1 MEFDFKKRLNTP
13 IRDEPIG
20 KVLDS
25 LHMESVFFTQ
35 SSLTSPWAMSMPPM
49 HNCMMFHMV
58 LSGEAEFCEGASIEK
73 LGQGDFILFPKGEG
87 HCHKIG

>member
-25 LHMESVFFTQ
+25 LHMESVFLL
-35 SSLTSPWAMSMPPM
+35 SL
-49 HNCMMFHMV
+49 
-58 LSGEAEFCEGASIEK
+58 L
-73 LGQGDFILFPKGEG
+73 
-87 HCHKIG
+87 